1 MQSFLNDIAKTIVES
16 KRELDQIKIIVPSIR
31 AVKFLKEALKKEIK
45 TAALAPEIL
54 SIEGFISELSGVQ
67 KISSIDLLFEF
78 YTVYKANTPL
88 EGQNSLCQFLN
99 WAPSLLVEFNEIDSQ
114 LVDAKTIFS
123 FMGAVEKIEQWD
135 PKKQGDLSKQFF
147 KFQEHIPRY
156 YSELYRVLVNQQAG
170 YSGLQYREATQ
181 NLGHYIQ
188 STLSQHF
195 FVGFNALTRAEE
207 TIIQELVAEG
217 KAEVFWDL
225 DKYFY
230 EDSSHSAGYFIR
242 KYNKE
247 WTFLDLN
254 FTLNFSNHFSKSKQ
268 IDIINVSKN
277 LSQARAAVQLAVET
291 FKAHPNESVVL
302 VLGDEGILHT
312 VLATIASEEVPWN
325 ASMGY
330 PLKELGGVKTILN
343 LFELLKLND
352 KGIYPLSTVSVLTE
366 DQALV
371 GLLEASG
378 ISLKKLVKK
387 LQLHHSAHFNAQSIL
402 SQSDVAS
409 LIFKPLESQI
419 SGLNRLLRL
428 YQRIKSYQIEHKFSS
443 LDIHCSDRC
452 IELLKKLQN
461 LIESNEAIKNLQD
474 IEQVFVKLLD
484 KETLDFSGDPFNG
497 IQIMGLLET
506 RVLDF
511 DHVVVTHVNEG
522 ILPFGKTAFSWIP
535 FDVRKKFG
543 MNTFIEQDHLYA
555 YHFFRLL
562 QRSKSISLFYN
573 DAAEGLLSGEKSRF
587 LVQLEFF
594 KHPNHQLAFRQL
606 DFNIQIPKAP
616 IKKAIKTPGVL
627 DQLNEVARE
636 GFSPSS
642 LALYIRDPYQF
653 YEQRLLKIKPDQE
666 YVPDINAAEKGTIIH
681 KILDDLYNPYVGKVM
696 EDTYY
701 KEMLKKLSQMVS
713 SVFKKQYQKE
723 TLKTGKNYLIVEV
736 TNRILK
742 SFIEKEKAF
751 VKSGNQLE
759 IIGLEKRFHTPISIS
774 GLDQTVYLKG
784 TVDRIDSLNGKRRIV
799 DYKTGSIGTPDLSF
813 TNWEELITEPKKGAL
828 FQVVLYAYALKSE
841 FLSLPLNC
849 GVIPLK
855 NFENNF
861 LAVKKRDSTDKGP
874 LEINSHLLSDFEQ
887 QLFSLIKEIFD
898 PQFPFDQMP
907 LKS

>member
-1 MQSFLNDIAKTIVES
+1 MQSFLNDIAKTIIES

-54 SIEGFISELSGVQ
+54 SIEGFISELSGIQ
-67 KISSIDLLFEF
+67 KISNIDLLFEF
-78 YTVYKANTPL
+78 YTLYKANTPL
-88 EGQNSLCQFLN
+88 EEQNSLYQFLN

-123 FMGAVEKIEQWD
+123 FMGAVKKIEQWD

-147 KFQEHIPRY
+147 KFQERIPRY
-156 YSELYRVLVNQQAG
+156 YAELYRVLVNQQAG

-181 NLGHYIQ
+181 NLGHYLQ
-188 STLSQHF
+188 STLSQHL
-195 FVGFNALTRAEE
+195 FVGFNALTKAEE

-217 KAEVFWDL
+217 KAEVYWDL
-225 DKYFY
+225 DEYFY
-230 EDSSHSAGYFIR
+230 KDSSHGAGYFIR
-242 KYNKE
+242 KYSKE
-247 WTFLDLN
+247 WTFLGQN
-254 FTLNFSNHFSKSKQ
+254 FTLNFSNYFSKSKQ

-291 FKAHPNESVVL
+291 YKAHPNDSVVL

-312 VLATIASEEVPWN
+312 VLAAIASEEVPWN

-330 PLKELGGVKTILN
+330 PLKELGAVKSILN
-343 LFELLKLND
+343 LFELFKLND
-352 KGIYPLSTVSVLTE
+352 KGIYPLSTVSMLIE

-387 LQLHHSAHFNAQSIL
+387 LLLQHSVHFNAQSIL

-419 SGLNRLLRL
+419 SGVDRLLRL

-443 LDIHCSDRC
+443 LDIHCSDHC
-452 IELLKKLQN
+452 IELLNKLQN
-461 LIESNEAIKNLQD
+461 LIESNEALKNLQD
-474 IEQVFVKLLD
+474 IEQVFVKLID

-497 IQIMGLLET
+497 IQIMGFLET

-511 DHVVVTHVNEG
+511 DHVVVTNVNEG
-522 ILPFGKTAFSWIP
+522 ILPFGKTPFSWIP

-562 QRSKSISLFYN
+562 QRAKSISLFYN
-573 DAAEGLLSGEKSRF
+573 DAAEGLFSGEKSRF

-594 KHPNHQLAFRQL
+594 KHPNHQLTFRQL
-606 DFNIQIPKAP
+606 DFNIQTPTAP
-616 IKKAIKTPGVL
+616 IKKAIKSPGVL

-666 YVPDINAAEKGTIIH
+666 FESDINAAEKGTIIH
-681 KILDDLYNPYVGKVM
+681 QVLEELYQPYVGKVM
-696 EDTYY
+696 VDINY

-713 SVFKKQYQKE
+713 SGFKKQYQKE

-736 TNRILK
+736 TNLILK
-742 SFIEKEKAF
+742 SFIENERAF

-759 IIGLEKRFHTPISIS
+759 IIGLEKEFHTPISIS
-774 GLDQTVYLKG
+774 GMEQTVYLKG
-784 TVDRIDSLNGKRRIV
+784 TVDRIDSLNGTRRIV
-799 DYKTGSIGTPDLSF
+799 DYKTGSIGSADLSY

-828 FQVVLYAYALKSE
+828 FQVMLYAYALRNE
-841 FLSLPLNC
+841 FLSVPLNS

-855 NFENNF
+855 NFENHF
-861 LAVKKRDSTDKGP
+861 LAVKKRDSSDKGP
-874 LEINSHLLSDFEQ
+874 LQIDSQILSDFER

-898 PQFPFDQMP
+898 PKFPFNQMP